1 MSMKK
6 QDEFYKKLKISL
18 EETTELPTEYMFK
31 FIITSDKKKLKKISN
46 IFNYIGAVINTK
58 PSKTGKYKSLTILV
72 MMKSA
77 DEIIKKYK
85 EVAEVEGVIS
95 L

>member
-1 MSMKK
+1 MKK
-6 QDEFYKKLKISL
+6 QDEFYKKLKINL
-18 EETTELPTEYMFK
+18 EETTEFPAEYMFK
-31 FIITSDKKKLKKISN
+31 FIITSDKNKIKKINN
-46 IFNYIGAVINTK
+46 IFNYIGAVISTK

-72 MMKSA
+72 MMKNA
-77 DEIIKKYK
+77 DEIIKKYR

>member
-1 MSMKK
+1 MEDK
-6 QDEFYKKLKISL
+6 EAFYKKLKESL
-18 EETTELPTEYMFK
+18 ENTTKFPTEYMFK
-31 FIITSDKKKLKKISN
+31 FIIPTDKEKVKKIKDA
-46 IFNYIGAVINTK
+46 FNYSGVIINTK

-72 MMKSA
+72 TMKSA

-85 EVAEVEGVIS
+85 EVAHIEGVIS

>member
-1 MSMKK
+1 MENKAA
-6 QDEFYKKLKISL
+6 FYEKLKITL
-18 EETTELPTEYMFK
+18 ENTTKFPTEYMFK
-31 FIITSDKKKLKKISN
+31 FILPTDEAKIEKIKN
-46 IFNYIGAVINTK
+46 IFNYSGVIINTK

-72 MMKSA
+72 TMKGA

-85 EVAEVEGVIS
+85 EVASVEGVIS